1 MTTKWPWQPLIPAR
15 TLLLYHTPRQFIPIR
30 HMAPIQAFKR
40 SDFDMLARR
49 IASVGTWKDAWLRAN
64 DSFEYFV
71 YETKKTAEIIDR
83 RYGVLQRLSVAAQST
98 AYRAREID
106 RKLEISRR
114 WHTFTLDFSRNWPMY
129 KKQLSDILETPIGRA
144 VGTLVFIWFALSG
157 WLSQFLVLAVW
168 VLPFTGL
175 LFIVTEAEKLK
186 IQGNCPSC
194 RSKFIGY
201 KFQRVCCTSCGN
213 IVWQPQDDS
222 FSKTGRHTKS
232 SSKSQADVIDV
243 EFEEK

>member
-49 IASVGTWKDAWLRAN
+49 IASADTWKDAWLRAN

-157 WLSQFLVLAVW
+157 WLSQFLILAVW

-175 LFIVTEAEKLK
+175 LFIVAEAEKLK